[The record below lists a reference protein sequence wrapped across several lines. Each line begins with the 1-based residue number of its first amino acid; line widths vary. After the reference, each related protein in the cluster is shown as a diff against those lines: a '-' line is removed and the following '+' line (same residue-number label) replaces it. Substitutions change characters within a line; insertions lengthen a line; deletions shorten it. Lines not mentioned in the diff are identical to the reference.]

1 MTAPSLHSSE
11 IRYDVLI
18 VGARP
23 AGASLASRL
32 GARGLRVLL
41 VDKAAFPSPPSVP
54 SCPVLF
60 PSGLQLLDEL
70 GVPEASYAEGAPKL
84 RGMQVDFA
92 GRFTA
97 NFPMI
102 ECFGRDYFYGIDREA
117 FDQALLR
124 HLAERLATVAVR
136 TEVSFVDVVRDPAGT
151 VVGAVLASRDGVEE
165 QVLADWVVG
174 ADGRFSPV
182 ARRVGAEVTDDFA
195 DRTSTVHFA
204 DWEGVATGKT
214 PQGDAV
220 QNVYVTGRGTD
231 ILHVPLSRGR
241 VTVCTHTRSDRV
253 DAAGDAE
260 RYYETVL
267 AQHAPVRARLA
278 SARRVSPVVGMK
290 RVQNRYRT
298 PVGRG
303 WALVG
308 DALHHK
314 DPVDGQGIYD
324 ALLESKILAEAI
336 LSAHD
341 GTRTREQ
348 ALADYS
354 ARVVAATRPMFLAT
368 MARLRRELYQD
379 TPAVV
384 LATATRWLTTDPIA
398 QRRFLEY
405 VCRVI
410 PPAEWMS
417 PQTMLAAMGRG
428 LWRDVQALLAPAKRL
443 GVGSG
448 AD

>member
-1 MTAPSLHSSE
+1 MSAPSSLSPAA
-11 IRYDVLI
+11 RYDVLI

-23 AGASLASRL
+23 AGASLAARL
-32 GARGLRVLL
+32 GARGLRVLV
-41 VDKAAFPSPPSVP
+41 VDKAAFPSAPSVP

-60 PSGLQLLDEL
+60 PSGMQLLDEL
-70 GVPEASYAEGAPKL
+70 GVAEASYADGAPKL

-102 ECFGRDYFYGIDREA
+102 DCFGRDYFYGIDREA

-124 HLAERLATVAVR
+124 HLAQYATVTVR
-136 TEVSFVDVVRDPAGT
+136 TEVSFVDVVRDVAGG
-151 VVGAVLASRDGVEE
+151 VVGAVLASGEGAQE
-165 QVLADWVVG
+165 QVLADWVIG

-182 ARRVGAEVTDDFA
+182 ARRVEAAVTDDFA

-204 DWEGVATGKT
+204 DWEGVVPGMTA
-214 PQGDAV
+214 QGGAV

-241 VTVCTHTRSDRV
+241 VTICTHTRSDRV

-260 RYYETVL
+260 RYYQSVL
-267 AQHAPVRARLA
+267 DAHAPVRARLA

-298 PVGRG
+298 PAGRG

-324 ALLESKILAEAI
+324 ALLESKILAESI

-341 GTRTREQ
+341 GLRTREQ
-348 ALADYS
+348 ALAEYS

-384 LATATRWLTTDPIA
+384 LATATRWLTTDPTA

-410 PPAEWMS
+410 PPGEFMS
-417 PQTMLAAMGRG
+417 PRTMLGAMGRG
-428 LWRDVQALLAPAKRL
+428 FWRDVRAVLTPAKRL

-448 AD
+448 AE